1 MPFTTMWAACTSPPM
16 RASED
21 TTSVP
26 GSPARPPTLP
36 RTTPSTRNPPLKMT
50 LPSMRVVA
58 PIRLSMRFCGLLC
71 LLNILPP
78 CPSQTHGG
86 CGAGRVRASL
96 VHAHLNVLDPRLGI
110 HPKRA
115 FDAPEVLER
124 QPELGRR
131 SVPWFREGHHSILP
145 PTRQADHQLEAAVEF
160 AFAPRARRDEEQV
173 VAVFARQHVRL
184 DREAI

>member
-1 MPFTTMWAACTSPPM
+1 MVPSTTMCAACTSPSM
-16 RASED
+16 RASAD

-26 GSPARPPTLP
+26 GWSLSAETLP

-78 CPSQTHGG
+78 CPSQTHGV
-86 CGAGRVRASL
+86 CGARLVRASL

-115 FDAPEVLER
+115 FHAPEVLDG

-145 PTRQADHQLEAAVEF
+145 PARQADHQLEAAVEF
-160 AFAPRARRDEEQV
+160 AFAPR
-173 VAVFARQHVRL
+173 
-184 DREAI
+184 